1 MDFFQP
7 ILGIILTILP
17 GIKTALLAIIPL
29 GFLIFIHELGHFLA
43 AKRSGIKVNT
53 FSLGFGPKVVGFTH
67 GETLYKISLLPFGGY
82 VSMEGENPT
91 EQTGADG
98 EFGSASLGKRA
109 FVVIAGPAVNLLFGL
124 LAYWFIFTVGLSSDS
139 RTLISGLT
147 GQSLNNNQEAVQIGL
162 IDDNGPAATA
172 GVLSEDII
180 VSLNGEKI
188 KSFEAF
194 SQEIRLNPENEM
206 ELVLQR
212 NGNIKTLTV
221 VPLAVN
227 DLGPRGNSG
236 RLNVSPKYEVIVS
249 HIDKGSLAAQAGIK
263 EGDQIVT
270 INGEKVYNPPR
281 FGSWIWHPESVDPE
295 TVWLRK
301 KHQNLYNNI
310 NQNKERLEI
319 GVRHGDETK
328 TITMPVQWQ
337 INTGVEK
344 DSTAQIAGITSGDI
358 ITTINGKTVDSK
370 SLYSELIASKNSPI
384 TLGLIHEGVEKTV
397 TLSPDDV
404 SKPDREGTFYGF
416 GWYNSLSGMVLNVSE
431 PPLPKYNIFSAFG
444 KGLEATWLTCTSIT
458 RTLEKLIRGQVP
470 AKFLTGP
477 VGIADVTSSLF
488 DRMDFT
494 AILFFIGFIS
504 INLAIVNLL
513 PIPIADGGH
522 LLFFAVEKIKGS
534 PVPRKA
540 QEIIQQV
547 SVVLIIALFLYI
559 TWYDILTLFD
569 NFRN

>member
-17 GIKTALLAIIPL
+17 RIKTALLAIIPL

-67 GETLYKISLLPFGGY
+67 GETLYKLSLLPFGGY
-82 VSMEGENPT
+82 VSMEGESPT
-91 EQTGADG
+91 EQTGAEG

-109 FVVIAGPAVNLLFGL
+109 FVVIAGPAVNLLFGFL
-124 LAYWFIFTVGLSSDS
+124 TYWFVFTVGLSSDS
-139 RTLISGLT
+139 RALISGLI
-147 GQSLNNNQEAVQIGL
+147 GQSLNNNQDAVQIGM

-172 GVLSEDII
+172 GVLSEDIV
-180 VSLNGEKI
+180 VSLNGADI

-194 SQEIRLNPENEM
+194 SQEIRLNPEKEM

-212 NGNIKTLTV
+212 DGSMKTLTV
-221 VPLAVN
+221 VPNAVN

-236 RLNVSPKYEVIVS
+236 RLNILSKDDVI
-249 HIDKGSLAAQAGIK
+249 IDSIDEGSLAAQAGL
-263 EGDQIVT
+263 EVGDRIET
-270 INGEKVYNPPR
+270 INGQKIYNLPR
-281 FGSWIWHPESVDPE
+281 FGTWIWHPESIDPE

-301 KHQNLYNNI
+301 KYQTLYKNI
-310 NQNKERLEI
+310 NQNDQLEI
-319 GVRHGDETK
+319 GVRRGDETL
-328 TITMPVQWQ
+328 TVSMPVQWQ
-337 INTGVEK
+337 INIGVK
-344 DSTAQIAGITSGDI
+344 KGSTAQMAGIVTGDI
-358 ITTINGKTVDSK
+358 INTINGKTVDSE
-370 SLYSELIASKNSPI
+370 SLYAELIASADSPI

-404 SKPDREGTFYGF
+404 SKPDLEGTFYGF

-431 PPLPKYNIFSAFG
+431 SELPKFNIFTAFN

-477 VGIADVTSSLF
+477 VGIADVTSSMF
-488 DRMDFT
+488 DRMGFV

-547 SVVLIIALFLYI
+547 SVVLLIALFLYI

-569 NFRN
+569 NYFRN

>member
-7 ILGIILTILP
+7 VLGIILTILP

-43 AKRSGIKVNT
+43 AKRAGIKVNT
-53 FSLGFGPKVVGFTH
+53 FSLGFGPKIFGFTK
-67 GETLYKISLLPFGGY
+67 GETLYKLSLLPFGGY
-82 VSMEGENPT
+82 VAMEGENPT
-91 EQTGADG
+91 EQTGEAG
-98 EFGSASLGKRA
+98 EFGSASLGNRA

-124 LAYWFIFTVGLSSDS
+124 LAYWFVFTVGLSSDS
-139 RTLISGLT
+139 RTLISGLI
-147 GQSLNNNQEAVQIGL
+147 GQSLNNTQEAVQVGL
-162 IDDNGPAATA
+162 IDENGPAATA
-172 GVLSEDII
+172 GVLPEDII
-180 VSLNGEKI
+180 VSLNGEDI
-188 KSFEAF
+188 KSWETF
-194 SQEIRLNPENEM
+194 SQEIRLNPEKEM
-206 ELVLQR
+206 EVVFQR
-212 NGNIKTLTV
+212 NGNLKTSTV
-221 VPLAVN
+221 VPNAVN
-227 DLGPRGNSG
+227 DLGPRGSSG
-236 RLNVSPKYEVIVS
+236 RLNVAPLDDVIVS
-249 HIDKGSLAAQAGIK
+249 RIDEGSFAAQAGLK
-263 EGDQIVT
+263 VGDQIVT
-270 INGEKVYNPPR
+270 INGQKIYNLPH

-295 TVWLRK
+295 TAWLRK
-301 KHQNLYNNI
+301 KHQTLYNNI
-310 NQNKERLEI
+310 NENKELLEI
-319 GVRHGDETK
+319 GIRRGDETL
-328 TITMPVQWQ
+328 TFTMPVHWQ
-337 INTGVEK
+337 MIIGVEK
-344 DSTAQIAGITSGDI
+344 GSTAQNAGIVREDI
-358 ITTINGKTVDSK
+358 ITAINGKTVDSE
-370 SLYSELIASKNSPI
+370 SLYSELIASENSPI
-384 TLGLIHEGVEKTV
+384 TLGLIRKGVEKTV
-397 TLSPDDV
+397 AISPDDV
-404 SKPDREGTFYGF
+404 SKLDSKGTFYGF

-431 PPLPKYNIFSAFG
+431 PPLPKYNVFSAFG

-477 VGIADVTSSLF
+477 VGIVDVTSSMF
-488 DRMDFT
+488 DRMGFS

-569 NFRN
+569 NIRN